1 MVRSVLALGL
11 LLALATGASADGLFW
26 VVGSHATNGCEIV
39 TSNPVVDGSN
49 IWFVDG
55 PYKSRDD
62 AKLARSTIGACPKGN
77 AGK

>member
-1 MVRSVLALGL
+1 MIRSILALGL
-11 LLALATGASADGLFW
+11 LVALATGALADGLFW
-26 VVGSHATNGCEIV
+26 VVGSHATKGCEIV

-62 AKLARSTIGACPKGN
+62 AKLARSTIGACPKEN
-77 AGK
+77 TGK